1 MKQRKPANSF
11 SLIEILV
18 VVTVVSILVAI
29 LMPSLQSAKERARR
43 IQCLSNIRQIGLS
56 IEYYKEDNEGFY
68 PIRRPTA
75 YTFSDKNVLMN
86 LLGSNYLRSNFAVF
100 SCPANFNRIEQM
112 DLRTNASGGRMDY
125 ELNSGIFSMHTDG
138 TNNFNQKVVVA
149 AIAPVLFDFP
159 PPNYLLGYLGGGHVL
174 ASDMPHRSQGCNVYF
189 ADSHV
194 AWLEMEASKQSIE
207 GRFPY
212 FEWGRF

>member
-1 MKQRKPANSF
+1 MKRRKLKHSF

-29 LMPSLQSAKERARR
+29 LMPSLQSAKERSSR
-43 IQCLSNIRQIGLS
+43 IQCVNNIRQIGLS

-68 PIRRPTA
+68 PIRRPTVYSFA
-75 YTFSDKNVLMN
+75 DKNVLMN
-86 LLGSNYLRSNFAVF
+86 LLGSNYLRSNFVVF
-100 SCPANFNRIEQM
+100 SCPANFNNTEQM
-112 DLRTNASGGRMDY
+112 DKRTNVSGGRMDY

-138 TNNFNQKVVVA
+138 TNDFGQKVVVP

-159 PPNYLLGYLGGGHVL
+159 PPNYLLGYLGGGHV
-174 ASDMPHRSQGCNVYF
+174 SVSEMPHRSQGCNVYF
-189 ADSHV
+189 GDSHV
-194 AWLEMEASKQSIE
+194 AWLEMEASKQAVE

-212 FEWGRF
+212 YEWGRY